1 MTNDIS
7 DTHLE
12 RAVPCFA
19 LSKNDAYLL
28 STSGGKFS
36 LFNMFTFKVMSFN
49 ISSTFLGVQLPGRF
63 IMGTHSDFFTPPL
76 SEPKHLLCRR

>member
-7 DTHLE
+7 DTRLE
-12 RAVPCFA
+12 CAVPCFA
-19 LSKNDAYLL
+19 LSKNDSYLL

-36 LFNMFTFKVMSFN
+36 LFNITTFKVMSFK

-63 IMGTHSDFFTPPL
+63 IMGTHSDFFTPSL
-76 SEPKHLLCRR
+76 NEPKHLLCRQ